1 MFILRMHAHT
11 GLSVGIREKC
21 RGVGSFWR
29 QTQESGLVARA
40 LYLLRCFD
48 SVDKQPLIVK
58 EYLKVMMELERRLSS
73 SYCSGRGLRFN
84 S

>member
-1 MFILRMHAHT
+1 M
-11 GLSVGIREKC
+11 GIREKC
-21 RGVGSFWR
+21 RGVGSFWH

-48 SVDKQPLIVK
+48 SVDKQPLKVK

-73 SYCSGRGLRFN
+73 FTALAGDLGSIPVTHTVPQNCL
-84 S
+84 